1 MEDDDQ
7 LALGTEREL
16 PPMSINEVFD
26 SFARVNQELKG
37 ISKRAKSKRK
47 ELEELRGR
55 IMKHME
61 ESDLDVARVERH
73 KLVFSL
79 RDKECNIKPA
89 EDVIAERLVSY
100 FNGDKQAAQHLFENV
115 LNLKDKETRLK
126 LNVKVEKDGEGG
138 KKKKAKKPKAA
149 DVFKRQ

>member
-1 MEDDDQ
+1 MEDDQ

-26 SFARVNQELKG
+26 EFAGVNQELKG
-37 ISKRAKSKRK
+37 ISKRAKAKRK
-47 ELEELRGR
+47 QLEELRSR

-73 KLVFSL
+73 KLVFTL
-79 RDKECNIKPA
+79 RDKECKLKPT

-126 LNVKVEKDGEGG
+126 LSVKVDKADGEGG

-149 DVFKRQ
+149 DVFNRQ